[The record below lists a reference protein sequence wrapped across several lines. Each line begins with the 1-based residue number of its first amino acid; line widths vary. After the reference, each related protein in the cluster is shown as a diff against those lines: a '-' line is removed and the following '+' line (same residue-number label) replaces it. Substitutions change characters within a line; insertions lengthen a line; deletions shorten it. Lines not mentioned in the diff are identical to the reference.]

1 MTRSFEMVL
10 IFDGME
16 MNVSFDLT
24 ANDMFD
30 SRDIDITFETY
41 GPLFRDSFTN
51 ADAAA
56 IDATILKNL
65 EDSGEL
71 DTILDEME
79 VDSLEEGYKHK
90 AYGGKYA

>member
-30 SRDIDITFETY
+30 SRDVDITFETY
-41 GPLFRDSFTN
+41 GPLFRDDFDN
-51 ADAAA
+51 RIAAD
-56 IDATILKNL
+56 IDAVILKKL
-65 EDSGEL
+65 EDDGSL

-79 VDSLEEGYKHK
+79 FDSMEESYIEC
-90 AYGGKYA
+90 

>member
-1 MTRSFEMVL
+1 MVL

-41 GPLFRDSFTN
+41 GPLFRDDFDNRTA
-51 ADAAA
+51 AD
-56 IDATILKNL
+56 IDAVILKNL
-65 EDSGEL
+65 EDGGEL

-79 VDSLEEGYKHK
+79 VDSLEEGYKQK